1 MQNIERQVIDEVSEA
16 EENNTTQLKIGASAS
31 QDGGSASG
39 AGASSFLAFQP
50 QSSKVKRDLY
60 SDGDGSKP
68 VEKPNYMI
76 DESMRDKN
84 RDSMFGT
91 MLITNG
97 MSKEHEARM
106 LQMQDPHLV
115 MQQ

>member
-1 MQNIERQVIDEVSEA
+1 MIDEVSEA
-16 EENNTTQLKIGASAS
+16 EENNTTLQRIV
-31 QDGGSASG
+31 GGNNGRRVGSG
-39 AGASSFLAFQP
+39 AVSNRALQP
-50 QSSKVKRDLY
+50 KATKLKRDPY
-60 SDGDGSKP
+60 SDDANKP
-68 VEKPNYMI
+68 VEKPNYML
-76 DESMRDKN
+76 DESLMRDKN

-106 LQMQDPHLV
+106 LQMQDPHQV

>member
-1 MQNIERQVIDEVSEA
+1 M
-16 EENNTTQLKIGASAS
+16 
-31 QDGGSASG
+31 
-39 AGASSFLAFQP
+39 AFQP
-50 QSSKVKRDLY
+50 QANKVKRDLY